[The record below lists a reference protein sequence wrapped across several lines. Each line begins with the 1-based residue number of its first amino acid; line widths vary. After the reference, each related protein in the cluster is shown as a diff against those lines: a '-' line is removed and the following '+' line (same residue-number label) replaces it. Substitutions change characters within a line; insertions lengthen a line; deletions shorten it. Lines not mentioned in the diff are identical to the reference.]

1 MSFLGVSKSYTN
13 REWVGPSDQSLQKAL
28 LFSKAL
34 SISQLSAYQLIKNKI
49 DEKDYVDYI
58 SPKIK
63 NLVPNPKIFLN
74 MEKGSSRLLSAIENK
89 ERVAVFADYDV
100 DGTVS
105 AALISLWLRNFS
117 IEPTVYIP
125 DRESEGYGPNID
137 AMNKLAIDHQLII
150 CVDCGTDCL
159 LYTSPSPRDQR
170 GSRMPSSA

>member
-1 MSFLGVSKSYTN
+1 MLISK
-13 REWVGPSDQSLQKAL
+13 D
-28 LFSKAL
+28 L

-49 DEKDYVDYI
+49 NDKDYLGYI

-63 NLVPNPKIFLN
+63 NLVPNPKTFLS
-74 MEKGSSRLLSAIENK
+74 MEEGSLRLLRAIEKK

-105 AALISLWLRNFS
+105 AALICLWLRNFS

-137 AMNKLAIDHQLII
+137 AMNKLAADHP
-150 CVDCGTDCL
+150 VS
-159 LYTSPSPRDQR
+159 YTHLTLPTKKIV
-170 GSRMPSSA
+170 